1 MSNME
6 LPDRAALLAHLTALL
21 SAAPEG
27 HDHGRASDVR
37 TAVCVIDVDGY
48 DAMFG
53 RDPSGTMQVMGEIVR
68 RLDRLVRSGDV
79 LGALRPGRLA
89 LVVRISP
96 VVAGSLSGRIEGA
109 VAMPL
114 EVGGELVSLS
124 VLVGTAFAPVGR
136 PTDTDRRVGTPR
148 AAGRNTSAEDLM
160 SAAERDVELQLAR
173 RSR

>member
-1 MSNME
+1 
-6 LPDRAALLAHLTALL
+6 LDHVAALL
-21 SAAPEG
+21 SADDEG
-27 HDHGRASDVR
+27 QDHGRASDAR

-48 DAMFG
+48 AAMFE
-53 RDPSGTMQVMGEIVR
+53 RDASGTEQVMVEIVR

-114 EVGGELVSLS
+114 EVDGELVSLS
-124 VLVGTAFAPVGR
+124 VLVGAAFAPVGS
-136 PTDTDRRVGTPR
+136 PHDTDRTKNGPR
-148 AAGRNTSAEDLM
+148 SAGSPSSPEALV

-173 RSR
+173 RPR

>member
-1 MSNME
+1 MPNME
-6 LPDRAALLAHLTALL
+6 LPDRAALVDHVATLLAADH
-21 SAAPEG
+21 EG
-27 HDHGRASDVR
+27 HDHGRASDAR
-37 TAVCVIDVDGY
+37 TAVCVIDIGGY
-48 DAMFG
+48 AAMHG
-53 RDPSGTMQVMGEIVR
+53 RDPSGTTQVMGEVVR

-114 EVGGELVSLS
+114 EVHGELVSLS
-124 VLVGTAFAPVGR
+124 VLVGAAFAPVGS
-136 PTDTDRRVGTPR
+136 PHDTDRGAGDPR
-148 AAGRNTSAEDLM
+148 DSARPTSPEDLM

-173 RSR
+173 RPR